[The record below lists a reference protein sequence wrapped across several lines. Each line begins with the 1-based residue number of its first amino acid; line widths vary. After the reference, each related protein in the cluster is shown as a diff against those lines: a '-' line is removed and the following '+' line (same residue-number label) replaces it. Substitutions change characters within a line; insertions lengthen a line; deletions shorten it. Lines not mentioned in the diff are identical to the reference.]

1 MNESKQGENMNR
13 LLKLMLGF
21 LIVFS
26 FATNS
31 YSRDQIKIVGS
42 STVYPYAT
50 VVAEKFGKGGKFKTP
65 VIESTGTGGGMKL
78 FCAGVGANH
87 PDITNASRAIKPKEK
102 TLCEKNGVTDIIEIV
117 VGNDGISFAH
127 SVNSPDADFTKEQLW
142 IALAAKVDV
151 DVKLV
156 ENPYKKW
163 SDIDSSLPNKKIE
176 ILVAPPTSG
185 TRDAWNSLVMAK
197 GCTKTAKSI
206 YEADGK
212 KAKKECVKIR
222 EDGYAVEAGENDTLI
237 VQKLTSNPDAYGFF
251 GYSYLVANKDKI
263 KASAVNGVK
272 PSLQG
277 IQDYSYPIARPLF
290 FYVKK
295 AHVGV
300 IPGIE
305 EFLKEFT
312 SKKAMSNRGYL
323 AQIGLVPLASDKYQ
337 STRTAALELITINLN

>member
-1 MNESKQGENMNR
+1 MKKIINVF
-13 LLKLMLGF
+13 LGF
-21 LIVFS
+21 LIVLS
-26 FATNS
+26 FTTTS

-50 VVAEKFGKGGKFKTP
+50 VVAEKFGKSGKFKTP

-87 PDITNASRAIKPKEK
+87 PDVTNASRAIKPKEIE
-102 TLCEKNGVTDIIEIV
+102 LCKKNGVTEIIEII

-127 SVNSPDADFTKEQLW
+127 SVSAPDADFTKEQLW
-142 IALAAKVDV
+142 RALAAKVDI
-151 DVKLV
+151 DGKLL

-163 SDIDSSLPNKKIE
+163 SDIDANLPNKKIE
-176 ILVAPPTSG
+176 ILIAPPTSG
-185 TRDAWNSLVMAK
+185 TRDAWNSLVMTK
-197 GCTKTAKSI
+197 GCTKTAKSL
-206 YEADGK
+206 YESAGK
-212 KAKKECVKIR
+212 KAKKECAKIR

-237 VQKLTSNPDAYGFF
+237 IQKLSSNPDAFGFF

-263 KASAVNGVK
+263 KASSVDGVQ
-272 PSLQG
+272 PSLEG
-277 IQDYSYPIARPLF
+277 IQDYSYPIARLLV

-300 IPGIE
+300 IPGIK

-323 AQIGLVPLASDKYQ
+323 AKIGLVPLASDKYKA
-337 STRTAALELITINLN
+337 TRTAALDLVTISIN

>member
-1 MNESKQGENMNR
+1 MNR

-142 IALAAKVDV
+142 RALAAKVDV
-151 DVKLV
+151 DGKLV

-295 AHVGV
+295 SHVGV

-305 EFLKEFT
+305 EFLKEIT